1 MSHFIPSLFSKALP
15 SLVTITT
22 NHTYRLYHTYAYN
35 IPICSFTKGSIS
47 DKIISSGYMNI
58 QYPNSPC
65 RGIKNEFDK
74 LGMEAIMRKTF

>member
-15 SLVTITT
+15 SLVTFPT

-47 DKIISSGYMNI
+47 DKIISSGYMHI
-58 QYPNSPC
+58 QYP
-65 RGIKNEFDK
+65 KF
-74 LGMEAIMRKTF
+74 TF